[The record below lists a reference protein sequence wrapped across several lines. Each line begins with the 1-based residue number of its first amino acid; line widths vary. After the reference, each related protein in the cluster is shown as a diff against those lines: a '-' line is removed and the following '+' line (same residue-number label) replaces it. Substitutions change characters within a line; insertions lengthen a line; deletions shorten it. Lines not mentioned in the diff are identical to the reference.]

1 MKSKIVVLLFFTLC
15 LTFTTTFATDP
26 LTQALKE
33 QRAADKRAVASQ
45 KRVEKLDDESRLML
59 EEYRLVNQELD
70 RLKPQNDQ
78 RQRLVSAQ
86 NAELEQIAEEL
97 KSLEDTQR
105 DIEPLMDQMLDVLV
119 RFVALDTPF
128 LPEERRVRI
137 AGLQE
142 LSERADADLPEK
154 YRRLLE
160 AYQVESEYGR
170 TIEAYRG
177 ELEAEGKSRLVE
189 FLRLGRVALYYLT
202 LDGAEAGIWDARQ
215 ANWLVLPSSFNSDIE
230 RAMRIA
236 RKQLPPDLMPL
247 PLFAP
252 GETRPAQ
259 VSFSAGAEQ

>member
-1 MKSKIVVLLFFTLC
+1 MKSKKELLLFFTLC
-15 LTFTTTFATDP
+15 ITFTKIVAADP

-33 QRAADKRAVASQ
+33 QQAADKGAIASQ
-45 KRVEKLDDESRLML
+45 ERVEKLDDESRQML
-59 EEYRLVNQELD
+59 DEYRLVSQELD
-70 RLKPQNDQ
+70 RLKSQNEQ

-86 NAELEQIAEEL
+86 SAELEQIAEEL
-97 KSLEDTQR
+97 QTLEDTQR
-105 DIEPLMDQMLDVLV
+105 DIEPLMEQMLDVLV

-128 LPEERRVRI
+128 LPQERQVRI

-142 LSERADADLPEK
+142 LSQRVDGSLPEK

-160 AYQVESEYGR
+160 AYQIESEYGR

-177 ELEAEGKSRLVE
+177 ELEAEAESRLVE

-215 ANWLVLPSSFNSDIE
+215 GNWQVLPSTYNSDIE
-230 RAMRIA
+230 RAIRIA

-252 GETRPAQ
+252 DESTPAKLSMNAGEGQ
-259 VSFSAGAEQ
+259 